1 MKRVITITLLIVD
14 SLGVAKGQ
22 TTWHRF
28 NNKNGFTIELPSYFS
43 EGLLVAGG
51 TMQWF
56 KNTIGDDIELSVE
69 SFGNGTLKD
78 LDESYGIDSETYK
91 NITYKVKNATW
102 YVISG
107 LDEEGIYYC
116 KTIIK
121 DGKQHHLRIIYQP
134 KNKNLLDKILGRI
147 SKSFK

>member
-1 MKRVITITLLIVD
+1 MNRVITITIFIIV
-14 SLGVAKGQ
+14 SYGIAKGQ
-22 TTWHRF
+22 NTWNRF

-43 EGLLVAGG
+43 EGLLVSGG
-51 TMQWF
+51 TLQWF
-56 KNTIGDDIELSVE
+56 KNTIGGDIELSVE

-78 LDESYGIDSETYK
+78 LDESYRSDLEAYK
-91 NITYKVKNATW
+91 NITYKVKNAKW

-107 LDEEGIYYC
+107 QDEEGIYYC

-134 KNKNLLDKILGRI
+134 ENKVLLDKILGRI